1 MISNNSISCVGSA
14 VAPHLYS
21 SFKGHVGHEGGG
33 GAMLTSSS
41 PDTAS
46 PLAEPEAAASLDGAV
61 VPDPA
66 EPLPLLLPL
75 PLLAMSPLL
84 LIVPLPAPPST
95 VTCEDASSFGSS
107 PGSAAHA
114 PAPTSGAKTTSM
126 G

>member
-1 MISNNSISCVGSA
+1 
-14 VAPHLYS
+14 
-21 SFKGHVGHEGGG
+21 
-33 GAMLTSSS
+33 MLTSSS

-46 PLAEPEAAASLDGAV
+46 PLAEPEEAASLDGAM

-75 PLLAMSPLL
+75 PLLAMAPLL
-84 LIVPLPAPPST
+84 LIVPLRYPPRRSPARTRRPS
-95 VTCEDASSFGSS
+95 DRPRA
-107 PGSAAHA
+107 SAAHA